1 MNKIEEASVQAT
13 HIKNALEGV
22 ISSLYDMTGEDLRKM
37 NITIATME
45 AIYCLVENHADNLER
60 LEV

>member
-1 MNKIEEASVQAT
+1 MNKIEEASVRAT

-45 AIYCLVENHADNLER
+45 AIYCLSEKHADELER